1 LSIRHAPCRQILAP
15 ERRARYRREGFAE
28 MNPSETQLRIMID
41 TIPTL
46 AWSCFADGTT
56 EFLNK
61 RWLKYTGLSQEEA
74 AGWGWQSP
82 VHPEDLGRLVETW
95 RSILASGE
103 PGEAEARLRRFDGEY
118 RWFLFRAEPFRDEHG
133 AVVRWYGTN
142 TDIEELKRRDKELRD
157 LVDYV
162 PQLIVIREPDGRS
175 VYANRATLE
184 YLGRTFVEFLEPG
197 FDQSV
202 IHPDDWDKVASTR
215 KQGSRAVAFELEA
228 RMKGKDGLYRWFL
241 FRFNPLRDCDGRI
254 LRWFVT
260 GTEIEARKQ
269 AEERAQ
275 KENLALREEIDKVAM
290 FEEIV
295 GASSTLRAVLARVA
309 KVAPTESTI
318 LITGETGTGKE
329 LIARAIHKRSSRASR
344 AFVGVNCAAI
354 PQSLIASELFGHEKG
369 AFTGALQRR
378 LGRFEIAE
386 GGTLF
391 LDEVAE
397 LPAETQVALLRVL
410 QEREFERVGGSQPIR
425 ADVRVIAAT
434 NRDLKAAIAS
444 GAFRSDL
451 FYRLSVFPIE
461 MPPLRER
468 KDDIAMLVE
477 YFIDRYASDAG
488 KEIRNINKKS
498 MELLQSYPWPGN
510 IRELQNVIERSV
522 ILCETDTFSVD
533 ESWLSRETPPTL
545 SAGQPLVQ
553 TLTTQQKAMIE
564 AALAETRGQVSGPS
578 GAAAKLGM
586 RPSTLESKIRSLKI
600 NKHGF
605 KSPQGPS
612 DSGPSRSNRGGMP
625 GSSRA

>member
-1 LSIRHAPCRQILAP
+1 
-15 ERRARYRREGFAE
+15 
-28 MNPSETQLRIMID
+28 
-41 TIPTL
+41 
-46 AWSCFADGTT
+46 
-56 EFLNK
+56 
-61 RWLKYTGLSQEEA
+61 
-74 AGWGWQSP
+74 
-82 VHPEDLGRLVETW
+82 
-95 RSILASGE
+95 
-103 PGEAEARLRRFDGEY
+103 
-118 RWFLFRAEPFRDEHG
+118 
-133 AVVRWYGTN
+133 
-142 TDIEELKRRDKELRD
+142 
-157 LVDYV
+157 
-162 PQLIVIREPDGRS
+162 
-175 VYANRATLE
+175 
-184 YLGRTFVEFLEPG
+184 
-197 FDQSV
+197 
-202 IHPDDWDKVASTR
+202 
-215 KQGSRAVAFELEA
+215 
-228 RMKGKDGLYRWFL
+228 
-241 FRFNPLRDCDGRI
+241 
-254 LRWFVT
+254 
-260 GTEIEARKQ
+260 
-269 AEERAQ
+269 
-275 KENLALREEIDKVAM
+275 
-290 FEEIV
+290 
-295 GASSTLRAVLARVA
+295 
-309 KVAPTESTI
+309 
-318 LITGETGTGKE
+318 
-329 LIARAIHKRSSRASR
+329 
-344 AFVGVNCAAI
+344 
-354 PQSLIASELFGHEKG
+354 
-369 AFTGALQRR
+369 
-378 LGRFEIAE
+378 
-386 GGTLF
+386 
-391 LDEVAE
+391 
-397 LPAETQVALLRVL
+397 
-410 QEREFERVGGSQPIR
+410 
-425 ADVRVIAAT
+425 
-434 NRDLKAAIAS
+434 LKAAIAS